1 MEKRKYTKIQVL
13 ETEIVSMH
21 RAGKT
26 HREIAEYFGLERSQ
40 VKKCLERFRCRQRKQ
55 AAGIQ
60 PKPKGR
66 PRKDGQPPHQ
76 SEAAELKRLRMENQ
90 LLRDFLKLSERG
102 CVREYYCLYL
112 LPGPNNR
119 VPD

>member
-1 MEKRKYTKIQVL
+1 MEERKYTKIQIL
-13 ETEIVSMH
+13 EPEIVIMQE
-21 RAGKT
+21 AGKT

-40 VKKCLERFRCRQRKQ
+40 VKKCLERRRIRQRKQ
-55 AAGIQ
+55 TAGIH

-90 LLRDFLKLSERG
+90 LLRDFLELAGRG
-102 CVREYYCLYL
+102 CGRE
-112 LPGPNNR
+112 
-119 VPD
+119 

>member
-13 ETEIVSMH
+13 EPEMVSMQE
-21 RAGKT
+21 AGKT
-26 HREIAEYFGLERSQ
+26 HREIAEQFGLERSQ
-40 VKKCLERFRCRQRKQ
+40 VKKCLKRRRNRQRKE

-76 SEAAELKRLRMENQ
+76 SESAELKRLRMENQ
-90 LLRDFLKLSERG
+90 LLRDFLERVGRG
-102 CVREYYCLYL
+102 CGRA
-112 LPGPNNR
+112 
-119 VPD
+119 

>member
-1 MEKRKYTKIQVL
+1 MEKRKYTKIKTL

-21 RAGKT
+21 EDGKM
-26 HREIAEYFGLERSQ
+26 HREIAEQFGLERIQ
-40 VKKCLERFRCRQRKQ
+40 VKKCMERFRRRQRKE

-60 PKPKGR
+60 TKPKGR

-90 LLRDFLKLSERG
+90 LLRDFLELGGRG
-102 CVREYYCLYL
+102 CGKE
-112 LPGPNNR
+112 
-119 VPD
+119 

>member
-26 HREIAEYFGLERSQ
+26 HRKIAEYFGLERSQ

-66 PRKDGQPPHQ
+66 PRKDGQLPHQ

-102 CVREYYCLYL
+102 CVRE
-112 LPGPNNR
+112 
-119 VPD
+119 

>member
-13 ETEIVSMH
+13 EPEIVSMKE
-21 RAGKT
+21 AGKT
-26 HREIAEYFGLERSQ
+26 HREIAEHFGLERSQ
-40 VKKCLERFRCRQRKQ
+40 VKKCLKRRRDRQRKE

-90 LLRDFLKLSERG
+90 LLRDFLELAGRG
-102 CVREYYCLYL
+102 CGRE
-112 LPGPNNR
+112 
-119 VPD
+119 